1 MPSGLTNFFRGVRRL
16 GNNIGRSLTGNL
28 GLKLSREATKRLKQT
43 QDIAGVVAKGPILPV
58 SLLAAGVQSGAR
70 LAEQVIEVGKDIDIA
85 GTGRGG
91 GRAGIEKA
99 KRRLPEIAMD
109 AGKTVASVEGAALFI

>member
-1 MPSGLTNFFRGVRRL
+1 MGGLTNFFRGVRRV
-16 GNNIGRSLTGNL
+16 GNNIGRAMTGNI
-28 GLKLSREATKRLKQT
+28 GLKISREATKRLKQT
-43 QDIAGVVAKGPILPV
+43 QTIASVVAKSPILPV
-58 SLLAAGVQSGAR
+58 SLLAGAVQSGAR

-91 GRAGIEKA
+91 GREGVEKA

-109 AGKTVASVEGAALFI
+109 AGKTVAGVEGAALFL

>member
-1 MPSGLTNFFRGVRRL
+1 MGGITNFFRKVKRIGHNV
-16 GNNIGRSLTGNL
+16 GKAMAGNIGLR
-28 GLKLSREATKRLKQT
+28 LSREATKRLKQT
-43 QDIAGVVAKGPILPV
+43 QDIASVVSKSPILPV
-58 SLLAAGVQSGAR
+58 SLMASAVQSGAR

-99 KRRLPEIAMD
+99 KERLPEIAMD
-109 AGKTVASVEGAALFI
+109 AGKTVAGVEGAALFL

>member
-1 MPSGLTNFFRGVRRL
+1 MGGITNFFRKVKRIGHNV
-16 GNNIGRSLTGNL
+16 GKAMAGNIGLR
-28 GLKLSREATKRLKQT
+28 LSREATKRLKQT
-43 QDIAGVVAKGPILPV
+43 QDIASVVSKSPILPV
-58 SLLAAGVQSGAR
+58 SLMASAVQSGAR

-99 KRRLPEIAMD
+99 KRRVPEITME
-109 AGKTVASVEGAALFI
+109 AGKTVAGVEGAAVFL

>member
-1 MPSGLTNFFRGVRRL
+1 MGGLTNFFRGVRRV
-16 GNNIGRSLTGNL
+16 GNNIGRAMTGNI
-28 GLKLSREATKRLKQT
+28 GLKISREATKRLKQT
-43 QDIAGVVAKGPILPV
+43 QTIASVVAKSPILPV
-58 SLLAAGVQSGAR
+58 SLLAGAVQSGAR

-91 GRAGIEKA
+91 GREGVEKA

-109 AGKTVASVEGAALFI
+109 AGKTVAGVEGAALFI

>member
-1 MPSGLTNFFRGVRRL
+1 MGGITNFFRKVKRIGHNV
-16 GNNIGRSLTGNL
+16 GKAMAGNIGLR
-28 GLKLSREATKRLKQT
+28 LSREATKRLKQT
-43 QDIAGVVAKGPILPV
+43 QDIASVVSKSPILPV
-58 SLLAAGVQSGAR
+58 SLMASAVQSGAR

-99 KRRLPEIAMD
+99 KRRVPEITME
-109 AGKTVASVEGAALFI
+109 AGKTVAGVEGAALFL

>member
-1 MPSGLTNFFRGVRRL
+1 MGGITNFFRKVKRIGHNV
-16 GNNIGRSLTGNL
+16 GKAMAGNIGLR
-28 GLKLSREATKRLKQT
+28 LSREATKRLKQT
-43 QDIAGVVAKGPILPV
+43 QDIASVVSKRPILPV
-58 SLLAAGVQSGAR
+58 SLMASAVQAGAR

-99 KRRLPEIAMD
+99 KRRVPEITME
-109 AGKTVASVEGAALFI
+109 AGKTVAGVEGAAMFL

>member
-1 MPSGLTNFFRGVRRL
+1 MGGITNFFRKVKRIGHNV
-16 GNNIGRSLTGNL
+16 GKAMAGNIGLR
-28 GLKLSREATKRLKQT
+28 LSREATKRLKQT
-43 QDIAGVVAKGPILPV
+43 QDIASVVSQSPILPV
-58 SLLAAGVQSGAR
+58 SLMASAVQSGAR

-99 KRRLPEIAMD
+99 KRRVPEITME
-109 AGKTVASVEGAALFI
+109 AGKTVAGVEGAALFL

>member
-1 MPSGLTNFFRGVRRL
+1 MGGITNFFRKVKRIGHNV
-16 GNNIGRSLTGNL
+16 GKAMAGNIGLR
-28 GLKLSREATKRLKQT
+28 LSREATKRLKQT
-43 QDIAGVVAKGPILPV
+43 QDIASVVSKSPILPV
-58 SLLAAGVQSGAR
+58 SLMASAVQSGAR

-99 KRRLPEIAMD
+99 KRRVPEITME
-109 AGKTVASVEGAALFI
+109 AGKTVAAVEGAALFL

>member
-1 MPSGLTNFFRGVRRL
+1 MGGLTNFFRGVRRI
-16 GNNIGRSLTGNL
+16 GNNIGRAMTGNI
-28 GLKLSREATKRLKQT
+28 GLKISREATKRLKQT
-43 QDIAGVVAKGPILPV
+43 QTIASVVAKSPILPV
-58 SLLAAGVQSGAR
+58 SLLAGAVKSGAR

-91 GRAGIEKA
+91 GREGVEKA

-109 AGKTVASVEGAALFI
+109 AGKTVAGVEGAALFL